1 MVTCGL
7 TYPIR
12 KDSPCP
18 PRTHTLFHLPALIQS
33 LPSHAI
39 IIRQTSTAVLHLLPL
54 RSTTRPFRR
63 HFVTTFFFRGLSAT
77 FMALH
82 SSTMSLLLALLLLL
96 LIALSVPSAATSASL
111 AGVNY
116 GRVANNLPQPE
127 SVPRLLASI
136 GVGRVRLYDAD
147 PAVLRAFA
155 NTGIELVVGLPDRCL
170 PSVAADPSEARAW
183 ARTHIQAF
191 VPATK
196 IAAVTVGNEVLTG
209 TNASDLARCL
219 VPAMENLHDAL
230 AALSLDRD
238 VIVTSAHSL
247 AVLATPSYPP
257 SAAVFRPDLLPSVRL
272 LLAFHARIGSPL
284 FVNAYPYF
292 AYAEDPSGV
301 GLEYALLDP
310 GGAAFTDA
318 ATGLRYANL
327 LHAQVDA
334 VYHAISAAAAPSS
347 KGCGVEVR
355 ISETGWPSAGDAN
368 ETGATPENAARF
380 NGNLMRL
387 LAGQKG
393 TPLVPGTPLR
403 AYVFALFNENQKA
416 GPSSERN
423 YGLFKPDGTPAYQ
436 LVGFAVHQDGNSTS
450 TVGMGGGR
458 SGSGEGS
465 PGGLV
470 GESGESGYF
479 SISTALPVRS
489 SRTAPLFFRRTAHF
503 LHVFT
508 ISHITFSIYFYLRG
522 NWLQNF
528 QQRAAAVASAAA
540 IAGVSVFLRLF

>member
-1 MVTCGL
+1 M
-7 TYPIR
+7 
-12 KDSPCP
+12 
-18 PRTHTLFHLPALIQS
+18 
-33 LPSHAI
+33 PSSDKIAP
-39 IIRQTSTAVLHLLPL
+39 AVLHLLPS
-54 RSTTRPFRR
+54 RSTSALLITRPFRR
-63 HFVTTFFFRGLSAT
+63 HFVSTFFFRGLSAT
-77 FMALH
+77 FMAPH
-82 SSTMSLLLALLLLL
+82 SSTMALLVALLLLL

-155 NTGIELVVGLPDRCL
+155 NTGIELIVGLPDRCL
-170 PSVAADPSEARAW
+170 PSVAADPAEARAW

-209 TNASDLARCL
+209 TNASALARCL
-219 VPAMENLHDAL
+219 APAMENLHDAL
-230 AALSLDRD
+230 AALNLDRD

-257 SAAVFRPDLLPSVRL
+257 SAAVFRPDLLPYVL
-272 LLAFHARIGSPL
+272 PLLAFHARTGSPL

-310 GGAAFTDA
+310 GAAAFTDA

-347 KGCGVEVR
+347 KGCRVEVR
-355 ISETGWPSAGDAN
+355 VSETGWPSAGDAN
-368 ETGATPENAARF
+368 ETGATPESAARY

-436 LVGFAVHQDGNSTS
+436 YTRTATPRPPPAWAAEEAAAVRAHPVGWS
-450 TVGMGGGR
+450 
-458 SGSGEGS
+458 GS
-465 PGGLV
+465 PGTLASPPPCRTC
-470 GESGESGYF
+470 SG
-479 SISTALPVRS
+479 A
-489 SRTAPLFFRRTAHF
+489 SRQ
-503 LHVFT
+503 
-508 ISHITFSIYFYLRG
+508 
-522 NWLQNF
+522 WLQ
-528 QQRAAAVASAAA
+528 
-540 IAGVSVFLRLF
+540 LRRSQE

>member
-1 MVTCGL
+1 
-7 TYPIR
+7 
-12 KDSPCP
+12 
-18 PRTHTLFHLPALIQS
+18 
-33 LPSHAI
+33 
-39 IIRQTSTAVLHLLPL
+39 
-54 RSTTRPFRR
+54 
-63 HFVTTFFFRGLSAT
+63 
-77 FMALH
+77 MALH
-82 SSTMSLLLALLLLL
+82 SSTMSLFLALLLLLL

-257 SAAVFRPDLLPSVRL
+257 SAAVFRPDLLPSVRP

-310 GGAAFTDA
+310 GAAAFTDA

-479 SISTALPVRS
+479 SISTALP
-489 SRTAPLFFRRTAHF
+489 
-503 LHVFT
+503 
-508 ISHITFSIYFYLRG
+508 
-522 NWLQNF
+522 NF

>member
-1 MVTCGL
+1 
-7 TYPIR
+7 
-12 KDSPCP
+12 
-18 PRTHTLFHLPALIQS
+18 
-33 LPSHAI
+33 
-39 IIRQTSTAVLHLLPL
+39 
-54 RSTTRPFRR
+54 
-63 HFVTTFFFRGLSAT
+63 
-77 FMALH
+77 MAPH
-82 SSTMSLLLALLLLL
+82 SSTMALLVALLLLLLL

-136 GVGRVRLYDAD
+136 GIGRVRLYDAD

-170 PSVAADPSEARAW
+170 PSVAADPAEARAW

-209 TNASDLARCL
+209 TNASVLARCL
-219 VPAMENLHDAL
+219 APAMENLHDAL

-238 VIVTSAHSL
+238 VIVTSTHSL
-247 AVLATPSYPP
+247 AVLASPSYPP
-257 SAAVFRPDLLPSVRL
+257 SAAVFRPDLLPLVRP
-272 LLAFHARIGSPL
+272 LLAFHARTGSPL

-310 GGAAFTDA
+310 GAAAFRDA

-334 VYHAISAAAAPSS
+334 MYHAISAAAAPSS
-347 KGCGVEVR
+347 KGCRVEVR
-355 ISETGWPSAGDAN
+355 VSETGWPSAGDAN
-368 ETGATPENAARF
+368 ETGATPENAARY

-436 LVGFAVHQDGNSTS
+436 LVGFAVPQDGNSTS
-450 TVGMGGGR
+450 TAGMGGGR

-465 PGGLV
+465 PGELV
-470 GESGESGYF
+470 GESGYF
-479 SISTALPVRS
+479 SISTALPN
-489 SRTAPLFFRRTAHF
+489 L
-503 LHVFT
+503 
-508 ISHITFSIYFYLRG
+508 
-522 NWLQNF
+522 
-528 QQRAAAVASAAA
+528 QQRVAAVAAAAA